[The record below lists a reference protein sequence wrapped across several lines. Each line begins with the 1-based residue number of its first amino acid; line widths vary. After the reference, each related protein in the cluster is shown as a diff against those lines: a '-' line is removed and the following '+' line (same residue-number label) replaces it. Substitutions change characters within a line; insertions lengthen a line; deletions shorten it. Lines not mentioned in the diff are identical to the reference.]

1 MYARA
6 ISLAAPWPVDRQMM
20 IHLALIAALLVSLL
34 APLTPPVSLP
44 SSRSSVEPAQHNAA
58 TFSDYFAEAALPTG
72 EPTLRPTT
80 WQGHAEILER
90 RDAFTRHYDLGDGKA
105 AALLSATPQHFADPA
120 GQWATLD
127 PRFTATEDGYI
138 VRQNSLVSSLSG
150 ETSAALVQH
159 GQSALGWLP
168 QALVALDDAGG
179 SIHTLAQPLS
189 TEDENAIARTTV
201 SPDGATLTY
210 TNHWSDATLS
220 ETFVSKPG
228 SLEQSLILAQV
239 PQIND
244 WAQRLQ
250 GWVMG
255 AQPTLLALETEL
267 YLLSGEILWANGAAQ
282 TGSFST
288 AGQADQTLTLR
299 NADGETA
306 LSFAPVFAYEQANP
320 AVRVAGHYEGEL
332 VEPGVWRLRIVTP
345 WSWWADPS
353 RIYPAVLDPEI
364 YVEALQPVSYTERVA
379 YSNINEGIYL
389 DGETDVDRV
398 KMAWGAFLGKNEDD
412 EYFPLADYAIETD
425 VRFSKLPV
433 LPPVTQIS
441 GATLLLDGMLLG
453 NEMRI
458 ELVDV
463 AGGNVLAERTLSV
476 AETVD
481 FCAAPGCDR
490 YASYS
495 ENVHLEIELPADQI
509 VPVIE
514 AWYAGDNQ
522 GLRLRPYDY
531 GENEFCNTITTIF
544 SGSSLSHEC
553 AFVTQSGPKLWIHYD
568 EPTLAANGVTANQP
582 IPSYDETYFGRSYH
596 EYRTGALPQD
606 WNAVAVIGD
615 ADTNTHVR
623 TPLNVLGKEV
633 DQRTGSTINRTVN
646 FVVLDNT
653 SGQLPTQVRPMVEK
667 RVDNF
672 SNGPIA
678 GADYDLQWRT
688 AAAGLGDPTPV
699 WATFDLSLNRAHLVH
714 VLPFELAAQHNL
726 YVRVRTP
733 SDNQIHVEL
742 VAPASG
748 LDDPATD
755 DDDLYAPYLLGRGES
770 YQSPPATTDGDG
782 NKVYKME
789 GAGQTPFAE
798 RWALVVAHDGVNT
811 FCPIQ
816 PEGVAA
822 ASADA
827 ANASGCPTLQIS
839 VEMLACPPGEYPT
852 DRYGCQ
858 PLLYPHEQI
867 GGGVIL
873 PPGGAAAAG
882 ADAATATVSRTATHD
897 VGGVRIF
904 SEGGFVGGPFGGAP
918 DPGFFGGNYA
928 ICTTG
933 EEAGMPLLGLTSDIV
948 PATSGQAP
956 AQRLIPV
963 RQGSVCV
970 TGSGAIEVVD
980 PPRPGG
986 GVYGAMVGPSI
997 RENSRRP
1004 VRFYNDEVELYH
1016 GRIDLAGQFGTLD
1029 SGTMAQDANNEFRL
1043 NSSGQKLTLMEPWEG
1058 WNGML
1063 GIDSYIEINER
1074 SATGQQGGTITV
1086 VADDDKPDSGIAQ
1099 VTVDSQWR
1107 RRAILPQPGFELD
1120 FAGAAQP
1127 PALSLSSLELRFHAA
1142 GAPYLLPGS
1151 DKVAEIHLLD
1161 ATAHQ
1166 PENMGAAYRPITA
1179 VIRKSGAK
1187 IREPYQST
1195 MDADDNLQTCGA
1207 TRSCLDVRNADDIFS
1222 ADWQMPDVDIAD
1234 EMGSLLVQQ
1243 AGMLH
1248 LYSND
1253 HPDAGKL
1260 SQVNA
1265 AGVDAAGFSQSFNFK
1280 AFSVDA
1286 TMEIGTCGEGENA
1299 VENATILRAHGK
1311 VSPPVIGSDGV
1322 TQFEAAYTVCENKLR
1337 HIFIKFNVFPPG
1349 IPIGGSGIV
1358 LSQLEGS
1365 VDIGPASTRIEMG
1378 VDFRTADGFTLTGG
1392 GATVVID
1399 TGGYFS
1405 ITGRAELVAKF
1416 DAEGTLA
1423 VAWDPIDVL
1432 QEASIGYEDWFEGFI
1447 RFHMWVGQ
1455 GYQAKYHWLPDN
1467 NDVHFTGTI
1476 GANLTLKKGRI
1487 GEFWKIKL
1495 PPVDIVFSVEV
1506 SFGEFCTNAG
1516 CTKYEW
1522 GVQGKITV
1530 LSFTIGLYV
1539 GKSGVDFFIG
1549 NKGHTLIDQFESVLA
1564 ASISA
1569 VPLGPISDI
1578 GDGKQL
1584 DLGPVAP
1591 PCPQEG
1597 TLATCTFSVQPDTGQ
1612 LLFSVGWSDGTLPTA
1627 VLHAPDGTEIS
1638 ALSAAM
1644 TSDESMG
1651 PSVTIYEQMVG
1662 ASTVQFVLNSDG
1674 AFYTVGNPQ
1683 AGDWTLTLDNLLGP
1697 EAYSVLFAAN
1707 SPPPQLALTTPNN
1720 TPANGALAIQW
1731 NVTPVDDETTVHLAY
1746 VTEAEYQAYQAG
1758 IAAGASITEVGGL
1771 RAGAPV
1777 GPPLPAAQGSYN
1789 WQPVGLASGS
1799 YYVVARVDHPVHGSS
1814 YAFSPGPFTYVDTTP
1829 PAAPG
1834 GALLR
1839 SEPGSADGLL
1849 FSWDRVA
1856 DADLAAYEVV
1866 YNSPD
1871 LDAPG
1876 GTRERILRI
1885 TPTDPRLAH
1894 PLREQTRLVGLLESM
1909 ETSVCVRAVDASG
1922 NVGPCSATRTGTPQ
1936 LTGFALYAPPVLTS
1950 VAAGEPSGPDASL
1963 AVQWTPGLGS
1973 DGFLLQWA
1981 YGCGGAFYG
1990 PPADQG
1996 ATNLDVG
2003 NTTNMS
2009 LTGLPPGTYRVQVRG
2024 YQQTDGLRSVIE
2036 SIGYASNTMR
2046 AVLTN
2051 GVDSDGD
2058 GLPDDWANHFGVQGA
2073 GEDPDGDGVNNGLE
2087 LLHATDPTDPD
2098 SDHDGFSDGE
2108 ELFAWATDACDPT
2121 DSPDRNQVLT
2131 MLVYPRDADGDLTK
2145 SLRFEAAPGKNPNE
2159 SQSIRVASRGQGQL
2173 DWQAFASDNWIKLSP
2188 PSGAGIKPFR
2198 YGAVIDVSVD
2208 ATGLEPGYY
2217 EGHVRIQ
2224 SNIGAP
2230 VHNAPQKVPVR
2241 LWVQRKYVE
2250 NKTRITGYVFLD
2262 ENGNGVEDPG
2272 EGVRVAN
2279 VEVGV
2284 VNAMGAV
2291 MASQFSS
2298 AGSGNF
2304 SFSQLPH
2311 ASYGIL
2317 AQHPDMD
2324 FLVTTPNPQPVQI
2337 SAQNELVDGVKIGV
2351 VRKQSLSDSDGDG
2364 VPDAQELIDG
2374 TNPNDPGSFKDRD
2387 GDGVPDFVEN
2397 GQGTNPN
2404 NSVSYRDSDGDGAP
2418 DYIEELDETNPHD
2431 AASFKD
2437 ANGNGVPD
2445 YLEDRQPSV
2454 GGSTVYLSLIMHE
2467 VMTAA
2472 ASDAPATDTQANA
2485 PVADAAT
2492 ADTPD
2497 RTETTLSVQ
2506 LYLPTVMK

>member
-1 MYARA
+1 MYAKA
-6 ISLAAPWPVDRQMM
+6 LPFTVPWQIDRQTL
-20 IHLALIAALLVSLL
+20 IHLALIAALIVSLL

-44 SSRSSVEPAQHNAA
+44 GPRSSVEPAQHDAAAFSDHFTAA
-58 TFSDYFAEAALPTG
+58 TSPTG
-72 EPTLRPTT
+72 ETTLRPTI
-80 WQGHAEILER
+80 WQGHAEIIER

-105 AALLSATPQHFADPA
+105 AALVSATPQHFANLA
-120 GQWATLD
+120 GQWATVD
-127 PRFTATEDGYI
+127 PRFVPTEDGYT
-138 VRQNSLVSSLSG
+138 VHQNSLVSSLSSA
-150 ETSAALVQH
+150 TSAALIQH

-168 QALVALDDAGG
+168 QALVALDGAGKP
-179 SIHTLAQPLS
+179 IHTLAQPLS
-189 TEDENAIARTTV
+189 SHGEDSPARTTL

-210 TNHWSDATLS
+210 AHHWSDATLN
-220 ETFVSKPG
+220 ETFVSGPG
-228 SLEQSLILAQV
+228 SLEQSLILAQP

-244 WAQRLQ
+244 WAQQLRS
-250 GWVMG
+250 WVTG
-255 AQPTLLALETEL
+255 AQPAALALESEL
-267 YLLSGEILWANGAAQ
+267 YLLSGETLWANGVAQ
-282 TGSFST
+282 TARFST
-288 AGQADQTLTLR
+288 AGQMDQTLTLR
-299 NADGETA
+299 NEDGATV

-332 VEPGVWRLRIVTP
+332 IDTGVWRLRVVTP
-345 WSWWADPS
+345 WAWWADPS
-353 RIYPAVLDPEI
+353 RVYPAVLDPEI

-389 DGETDVDRV
+389 DGETDVDQV

-412 EYFPLADYAIETD
+412 EYYPLADYAIETD
-425 VRFSKLPV
+425 LRFTKLPV
-433 LPPVTQIS
+433 LPPLTQIS
-441 GATLLLDGMLLG
+441 GATLVLDGMLLG
-453 NEMRI
+453 NNMRVEI
-458 ELVDV
+458 VNV
-463 AGGNVLAERTLSV
+463 AGGNVLAERTLSMPQ
-476 AETVD
+476 TID
-481 FCAAPGCDR
+481 SCYTPGCDR

-495 ENVHLEIELPADQI
+495 ENLHVEIALPADQI
-509 VPVIE
+509 VPLIQ

-531 GENEFCNTITTIF
+531 PPAEFCATISTTHT
-544 SGSSLSHEC
+544 GTTSSLEC

-568 EPTLAANGVTANQP
+568 APTLAANLITANRP
-582 IPSYDETYFGRSYH
+582 IPSYDESYFGRSYH

-606 WNAVAVIGD
+606 WSAVAVIGD
-615 ADTNTHVR
+615 ADANTHVR
-623 TPLNVLGKEV
+623 TPLQLLGKEV
-633 DQRTGSTINRTVN
+633 DRRDGPPANRTVN

-653 SGQLPTQVRPMVEK
+653 SGQLPEHVRPIIEK

-672 SNGPIA
+672 GNGPIA
-678 GADYDLQWRT
+678 GATYDLQWRT
-688 AAAGLGDPTPV
+688 AAAGLGNPTPV
-699 WATFDLSLNRAHLVH
+699 WATYDLTLNRVHLAH

-733 SDNQIHVEL
+733 SNNQIHVEL
-742 VAPASG
+742 VAPNSG
-748 LDDPATD
+748 QDDPQTD
-755 DDDLYAPYLLGRGES
+755 DDDLYAPYVLGRGES
-770 YQSPPATTDGDG
+770 AYQSPPPTTAGG
-782 NKVYKME
+782 NKVYQLE
-789 GAGQTPFAE
+789 GTSHSMFAQ
-798 RWALVVAHDGVNT
+798 RWALIVAHDGVNT

-816 PEGVAA
+816 PEGAA
-822 ASADA
+822 AAGADGGA
-827 ANASGCPTLQIS
+827 ASGCPTLQLS
-839 VEMLACPPGEYPT
+839 VEMLACPPGEYAT

-858 PLLYPHEQI
+858 PLIYPHEQV
-867 GGGVIL
+867 GGGVIVT
-873 PPGGAAAAG
+873 PGGAAAAG
-882 ADAATATVSRTATHD
+882 ADAATATAPRTATHD

-928 ICTTG
+928 ICTVG
-933 EEAGMPLLGLTSDIV
+933 EEAGMPLLGLTSDVV
-948 PATSGQAP
+948 PINSGQAP

-970 TGSGAIEVVD
+970 TPGGAIEVVD

-1004 VRFYNDEVELYH
+1004 VRFYNDEVQLYH
-1016 GRIDLAGQFGTLD
+1016 GRIDLGGQFGTLD
-1029 SGTMAQDANNEFRL
+1029 SGTMTQDAANQFHL
-1043 NSSGQKLTLMEPWEG
+1043 NPHSQLMTLMKPWEG
-1058 WNGML
+1058 WAGM
-1063 GIDSYIEINER
+1063 GSITAYIEINER
-1074 SATGQQGGTITV
+1074 SATGQQGGTFTV
-1086 VADDDKPDSGIAQ
+1086 VADGNKPDSGIAQ

-1142 GAPYLLPGS
+1142 GMPYLLPGS

-1260 SQVNA
+1260 AAANA
-1265 AGVDAAGFSQSFNFK
+1265 AGANAPGFSQSFNFK

-1286 TMEIGTCGEGENA
+1286 TMEIGVCGEGENA

-1322 TQFEAAYTVCENKLR
+1322 TAFEAAYTVCENKLR
-1337 HIFIKFNVFPPG
+1337 HIFIKFSVFPPG

-1358 LSQLEGS
+1358 LSQLEGT
-1365 VDIGPASTRIEMG
+1365 VDIGPASTRIELG

-1467 NDVHFTGTI
+1467 NDIHFTGTI
-1476 GANLTLKKGRI
+1476 GAKLTLKKGRI

-1530 LSFTIGLYV
+1530 LQFTIGVYV
-1539 GKSGVDFFIG
+1539 SKSGVDFFLG

-1569 VPLGPISDI
+1569 EPLGPISDI
-1578 GDGKQL
+1578 GDGKTL
-1584 DLGPVAP
+1584 DLGPVEP
-1591 PCPQEG
+1591 PCPQVG
-1597 TLATCTFSVQPDTGQ
+1597 ALATCTFSVQPDTGQ

-1627 VLHAPDGTEIS
+1627 ILHAPDGAAIS
-1638 ALSAAM
+1638 ALSAAV
-1644 TSDESMG
+1644 TVDPGMG
-1651 PSVTIYEQMVG
+1651 PGVTVYEQTVG
-1662 ASTVQFVLNSDG
+1662 VSTVQFVLNSDG
-1674 AFYTVGNPQ
+1674 AFYTVSNPQ
-1683 AGDWTLTLDNLLGP
+1683 VGDWTLTLDNLLGP

-1707 SPPPQLALTTPNN
+1707 SLPPQLALTAPNN
-1720 TPANGALAIQW
+1720 TPANGALDIQW

-1746 VTEAEYQAYQAG
+1746 VTEAEYLAYQAG
-1758 IAAGASITEVGGL
+1758 IAAGAAITEVGGL
-1771 RAGAPV
+1771 RAGAPI
-1777 GPPLPAAQGSYN
+1777 GPPLLAAQGSYN

-1799 YYVVARVDHPVHGSS
+1799 YYVVARVDHPVHGTS
-1814 YAFSPGPFTYVDTTP
+1814 YAFSPGPFTYVDSTP

-1839 SEPGSADGLL
+1839 SEPGSADGLI

-1856 DADLAAYEVV
+1856 DTDLSAYEVV
-1866 YNSPD
+1866 YSSPD

-1876 GTRERILRI
+1876 GTRERVLRI
-1885 TPTDPRLAH
+1885 TPTDPRLTH
-1894 PLREQTRLVGLLESM
+1894 PLREQTRLVGLIEGI

-1922 NVGPCSATRTGTPQ
+1922 NVGPCSATRAGTPQ
-1936 LTGFALYAPPVLTS
+1936 RTGFALYAPPVLTS
-1950 VAAGEPSGPDASL
+1950 VAAQPDRSL
-1963 AVQWTPGLGS
+1963 AVQWNPGVGS

-1981 YGCGGAFYG
+1981 YGCGGTFYG

-2003 NTTNMS
+2003 SATNIS

-2024 YQQTDGLRSVIE
+2024 YQQTSGLRSVIE
-2036 SIGYASNTMR
+2036 SIGGASNTMR
-2046 AVLTN
+2046 TVLTN
-2051 GVDSDGD
+2051 GVDGDGD

-2073 GEDPDGDGVNNGLE
+2073 GEDPDGDGVNNALE
-2087 LLHATDPTDPD
+2087 LFHGADPTDPD

-2108 ELFAWATDACDPT
+2108 EIFAWSTDACDPT
-2121 DSPDRNQVLT
+2121 SAPDRNTVLT
-2131 MLVYPRDADGDLTK
+2131 MRVYPRDADGDLTK

-2173 DWQAFASDNWIKLSP
+2173 DWQAFASDSWIKLSP
-2188 PSGAGIKPFR
+2188 TSGTEVKPFR
-2198 YGAVIDVSVD
+2198 YGDVIDVSVD

-2224 SNIGAP
+2224 SNVGAP
-2230 VHNAPQKVPVR
+2230 VHDAPQTVPVR

-2272 EGVRVAN
+2272 EGVRVAD
-2279 VEVGV
+2279 VEVSV

-2291 MASQFSS
+2291 MAGQLSS
-2298 AGSGNF
+2298 AGGGNF

-2311 ASYGIL
+2311 ARYGIL
-2317 AQHPDMD
+2317 AQHPDAD

-2337 SAQNELVDGVKIGV
+2337 SDQNELVDGVKIGV
-2351 VRKQSLSDSDGDG
+2351 VRKQALADRDGDG

-2374 TNPNDPGSFKDRD
+2374 ADPDDPNSFKDSD
-2387 GDGVPDFVEN
+2387 GDGVPDFIEN
-2397 GQGTNPN
+2397 GQGADPN
-2404 NSVSYRDSDGDGAP
+2404 NPKSYRDSDGDGVP
-2418 DYIEELDETNPHD
+2418 DYVEERDGTDPND
-2431 AASFKD
+2431 ALSFRD
-2437 ANGNGVPD
+2437 ANGNSIAD
-2445 YLEDRQPSV
+2445 YLEDINIPGGTNTRLFLPLV
-2454 GGSTVYLSLIMHE
+2454 GRGDSPQN
-2467 VMTAA
+2467 AA
-2472 ASDAPATDTQANA
+2472 ALSWSADDSEEAGMENGTTSLVFL
-2485 PVADAAT
+2485 PV
-2492 ADTPD
+2492 
-2497 RTETTLSVQ
+2497 
-2506 LYLPTVMK
+2506 VMQ